1 MTVEEAKK
9 VIEELKAQG
18 ETEED
23 IVGIF
28 FMMFQDDKLSLEEFE
43 DLIGLMDYELT
54 EEFKNMSPEQQKSDE
69 AWEEIEDEEGESLEE
84 PTPESDKEDEEIA
97 EDEEEPAK
105 EESEEEK
112 EEKARKLFGL

>member
-69 AWEEIEDEEGESLEE
+69 AWEEIEDEEGEPVEA
-84 PTPESDKEDEEIA
+84 PAPESEEKEEK
-97 EDEEEPAK
+97 PA
-105 EESEEEK
+105 EESEKEEADD
-112 EEKARKLFGL
+112 EKARKLFGL

>member
-18 ETEED
+18 ETEDD

-69 AWEEIEDEEGESLEE
+69 AWEEIEDEEGE
-84 PTPESDKEDEEIA
+84 PV
-97 EDEEEPAK
+97 EEPAPESEEK
-105 EESEEEK
+105 EEKPAEESEEDK
-112 EEKARKLFGL
+112 DEKARKLFGL

>member
-18 ETEED
+18 ETEDD

-69 AWEEIEDEEGESLEE
+69 AWEEIEDEEGNPVEE
-84 PTPESDKEDEEIA
+84 PAPESEEAPESDKEDA
-97 EDEEEPAK
+97 ASDEDK
-105 EESEEEK
+105 EK
-112 EEKARKLFGL
+112 ADDEKARKLFGL

>member
-18 ETEED
+18 ETEDD

-84 PTPESDKEDEEIA
+84 PAPESEEAPESDKEPA
-97 EDEEEPAK
+97 E

>member
-18 ETEED
+18 ETEDD

-69 AWEEIEDEEGESLEE
+69 AWEEIEDEEGN
-84 PTPESDKEDEEIA
+84 PV
-97 EDEEEPAK
+97 EEPAPEAEEK
-105 EESEEEK
+105 EEEEKPAEESEES
-112 EEKARKLFGL
+112 EEDKARKLFGL

>member
-18 ETEED
+18 ETEDD

-69 AWEEIEDEEGESLEE
+69 AWEEIEDEEGN
-84 PTPESDKEDEEIA
+84 PV
-97 EDEEEPAK
+97 EEPAPESEEK
-105 EESEEEK
+105 EEEEKPAEESEED
-112 EEKARKLFGL
+112 KARKLFGL